1 MMLGDILTGLA
12 DDAQATELII
22 GLDDLQLLSGVRTR
36 AECEGVDLASFAR
49 KAVLRYA
56 TQASDEEWITLMGLI
71 GRTDDPARHLP
82 SPRLRVCASRRGAGG
97 GRRHAVRH
105 ASATLRAATEGLSP
119 AYFAMVMAT
128 GIVSI
133 AAFTLGITGIDI
145 ALFAINIAAYVVL
158 MALTV
163 LRIIWFPRALLSD
176 LADHQRGL
184 GFFTIVAG
192 SGVLGS
198 QFVLIAGNYGIALA
212 LWIVALIL
220 WVVFIYGIFAVLSV
234 KENKPSLADGING
247 GWLLAVVS
255 TQSIAV
261 LGALI
266 AAHWP
271 QPYRLEL
278 NFLALSMWLWGG
290 MLYIWMIALIF
301 YRYTFFEFSPGD
313 LSPPYWINM
322 GAMAIST
329 FAGSLLIINTPDAPY
344 LRSLLPFLK
353 GFTVFYWATGTWW
366 IPMLLVLGVW
376 RYVIKRFPFSYDPQ
390 YWGAV
395 FPLGMYTVATSQM
408 ARAMNLPFLHVIPSC
423 FVYVA
428 LLSWLVTF
436 AGLLGAIGLGLT
448 RAASQRDGAGR

>member
-1 MMLGDILTGLA
+1 MTTTDAGSLGYSARLKLA
-12 DDAQATELII
+12 TKELS
-22 GLDDLQLLSGVRTR
+22 L
-36 AECEGVDLASFAR
+36 
-49 KAVLRYA
+49 
-56 TQASDEEWITLMGLI
+56 
-71 GRTDDPARHLP
+71 
-82 SPRLRVCASRRGAGG
+82 
-97 GRRHAVRH
+97 
-105 ASATLRAATEGLSP
+105 

-133 AAFTLGITGIDI
+133 AAFMLDMTLVSK
-145 ALFAINIAAYVVL
+145 ALFAVNIVAYIVL
-158 MALTV
+158 TILTI
-163 LRIIWFPRALLSD
+163 LRLVWFPHLFFSD
-176 LADHQRGL
+176 LVDHQRGP
-184 GFFTIVAG
+184 GSFTFVAG
-192 SGVLGS
+192 SCVLGS
-198 QFVLIAGNYGIALA
+198 QFIIIAGDYTIA
-212 LWIVALIL
+212 VVL
-220 WVVFIYGIFAVLSV
+220 WVVGALFWIVLTYGIFAALSV
-234 KENKPSLADGING
+234 KEDKPTLADGING

-329 FAGSLLIINTPDAPY
+329 LAGSLLIINTPDAPY
-344 LRSLLPFLK
+344 IRSLLPFLK
-353 GFTVFYWATGTWW
+353 GFTVFYWATGSWW

-376 RYVIKRFPFSYDPQ
+376 RYIIKRFPFRYDPL

-395 FPLGMYTVATSQM
+395 FPLGMYTVATLQM
-408 ARAMNLPFLHVIPSC
+408 ARAMQLEFLQIIPRY
-423 FVYVA
+423 FVYIA
-428 LLSWLVTF
+428 LLSWTAAF
-436 AGLLGAIGLGLT
+436 IGLIATLACDFA
-448 RAASQRDGAGR
+448 RSQNPKLDGKGRK